1 MCISCLLNIILAPNN
16 ITWIRLNYV
25 LSTGPL
31 AIASIA
37 WRNSLVFHSLDKVTS
52 TLIHVFPPVLM
63 YNVRWFPIGIDE
75 DHDAKISNYLGFNVS
90 TMLGSTQLSRMCET
104 SDVPKG
110 PGGRI
115 DANMF
120 YFYHYDVAPPCTSGI
135 TYFEIFYNGLLAY
148 AFWQISYLAIT
159 EVFHAGFLNREAGYQ
174 TSLRWLAV
182 DTRNSMNRITY
193 ASCRYLGVFKAGET
207 FDPSTIKTKSI
218 FVVAQFVF
226 TCVCLLP
233 IKLMYSSWITNFVF
247 LTFVFCV
254 ILWNGASYYFNVFTV
269 RYEKELPGEVGANN
283 AEALD
288 PDVLPETT
296 LVVTANTAGTGSK
309 DAKSNKKTNK
319 SVGRSKSRGRRKK
332 S

>member
-1 MCISCLLNIILAPNN
+1 MEFNISA
-16 ITWIRLNYV
+16 
-25 LSTGPL
+25 
-31 AIASIA
+31 A
-37 WRNSLVFHSLDKVTS
+37 
-52 TLIHVFPPVLM
+52 
-63 YNVRWFPIGIDE
+63 
-75 DHDAKISNYLGFNVS
+75 
-90 TMLGSTQLSRMCET
+90 LGSTQLSKMCET
-104 SDVPKG
+104 SDTFIES
-110 PGGRI
+110 GGNI
-115 DANMF
+115 DAGTF
-120 YFYHYDVAPPCTSGI
+120 YFYHYEVAPPCTSGI
-135 TYFEIFYNGLLAY
+135 SYFEIFYNGLLAY
-148 AFWQISYLAIT
+148 AFWQIGYLAIT

-182 DTRNSMNRITY
+182 DTRNAMNRITY
-193 ASCRYLGVFKAGET
+193 ASCRYIGVFKAGET

-218 FVVAQFVF
+218 FVVAQLVF

-233 IKLMYSSWITNFVF
+233 IKIMYSSWITNFVF

-269 RYEKELPGEVGANN
+269 RYEKELPGEVGASN

-296 LVVTANTAGTGSK
+296 LVVTANTADAGIK

-319 SVGRSKSRGRRKK
+319 SGGRSKSRGRRKK

>member
-120 YFYHYDVAPPCTSGI
+120 YFTIMMLRHLA
-135 TYFEIFYNGLLAY
+135 LLALHTSKSSTM
-148 AFWQISYLAIT
+148 AFWL
-159 EVFHAGFLNREAGYQ
+159 
-174 TSLRWLAV
+174 
-182 DTRNSMNRITY
+182 M
-193 ASCRYLGVFKAGET
+193 
-207 FDPSTIKTKSI
+207 PSG
-218 FVVAQFVF
+218 
-226 TCVCLLP
+226 
-233 IKLMYSSWITNFVF
+233 KL
-247 LTFVFCV
+247 V
-254 ILWNGASYYFNVFTV
+254 ILRSRRFFT
-269 RYEKELPGEVGANN
+269 LGF
-283 AEALD
+283 
-288 PDVLPETT
+288 
-296 LVVTANTAGTGSK
+296 
-309 DAKSNKKTNK
+309 
-319 SVGRSKSRGRRKK
+319 
-332 S
+332 